1 MRGLTNKVGQ
11 NCTISKLKGTGN
23 KFNFS
28 ARHVIVTVLITIH
41 VNIDNETIMLHLIT
55 LHRQTDVDFKSEV
68 YDRTSSRPS
77 RTVS

>member
-1 MRGLTNKVGQ
+1 MRGLTNEVGQ

-28 ARHVIVTVLITIH
+28 ARYVTVLITIH